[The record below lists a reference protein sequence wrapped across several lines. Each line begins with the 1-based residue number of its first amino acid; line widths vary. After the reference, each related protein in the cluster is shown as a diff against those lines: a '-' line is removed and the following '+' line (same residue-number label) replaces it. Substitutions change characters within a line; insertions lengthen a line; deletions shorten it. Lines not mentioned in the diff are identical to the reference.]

1 MEDKILHCQF
11 PAAPARHR
19 SLLSPGFFFS
29 KLSSSVSSNLT
40 VSANIEASPAAPPSP
55 LTRPAVNPGVATG
68 LPLSI
73 LAWQQDCPCQSW
85 RGNRIASPN
94 PALTT
99 GMPRCIT
106 SSSDQQG
113 HPRAPTAP
121 RGGLRRR
128 RLRAGK
134 SQKDAA
140 DDLSD
145 VAESYKGMSE
155 KIRHALL
162 RVPGRKA
169 YDILL
174 PGIGARPR
182 LPGIEASC
190 RAHAKVEIL
199 PSKKKCRGCR
209 TTVEKNF
216 QWSCGGQLP
225 LANLPGRAA
234 PARRHGGHAAD
245 VSHQLR
251 SSGRLFRPLAPSC
264 AGLAFDRQ
272 NRSNQKL
279 SHPKKPW
286 RGPGAGSKT
295 EAAEP
300 ASLQDRSR
308 RAGLALKVTHGL

>member
-1 MEDKILHCQF
+1 MAR
-11 PAAPARHR
+11 PSTGWSAASPRVRKTFVSSLKSSIQWRTKSSTANSRPHLPGIGAPSPPSVSPLRHR
-19 SLLSPGFFFS
+19 SLLGRKVRKRLGKAKPAPRFQSGFA
-29 KLSSSVSSNLT
+29 LVR
-40 VSANIEASPAAPPSP
+40 PWCG
-55 LTRPAVNPGVATG
+55 PAVNPGVATG
-68 LPLSI
+68 LPHSI
-73 LAWQQDCPCQSW
+73 LAWAQDCPCQSCC
-85 RGNRIASPN
+85 GNRIASPN
-94 PALTT
+94 PALTA

-128 RLRAGK
+128 LRAGK

-145 VAESYKGMSE
+145 VAASYKGMSE

-199 PSKKKCRGCR
+199 PSKKNVEVVGLDDNRKKIPVVLWGDDCREKISSVWG
-209 TTVEKNF
+209 TTAFGE
-216 QWSCGGQLP
+216 
-225 LANLPGRAA
+225 
-234 PARRHGGHAAD
+234 PA
-245 VSHQLR
+245 
-251 SSGRLFRPLAPSC
+251 
-264 AGLAFDRQ
+264 RQ
-272 NRSNQKL
+272 NRAS
-279 SHPKKPW
+279 PPTW
-286 RGPGAGSKT
+286 RA
-295 EAAEP
+295 
-300 ASLQDRSR
+300 RS
-308 RAGLALKVTHGL
+308 